1 MKVRMRVIAVS
12 GALVAA
18 LFSTVVVPTAVATA
32 ASSNGGNSNLY
43 PIDYTVKATTTLAK
57 LNETVKVP
65 PGSFKGN
72 LNFNNLVLKGVLSL
86 PPASTTVSL
95 AGIGLATATFKL
107 AETKPVTGKVN
118 LNSLTVKATASFNVL
133 VTSVTPLGLPL
144 NLVGNSCG
152 TSKPVSVT
160 FSGKFSFGGASK
172 FSGDY
177 TIPPLQ
183 NCQLATTALNLV
195 IPGPNNVFSASFA
208 PAS

>member
-1 MKVRMRVIAVS
+1 MKMRLQVIGVC
-12 GALVAA
+12 GVLVAA
-18 LFSTVVVPTAVATA
+18 LFASIVGSTSVATA
-32 ASSNGGNSNLY
+32 ATSNDNAALY
-43 PIDYTVKATTTLAK
+43 PIDYTVKATTTLHK

-65 PGSFKGN
+65 PGSFKGSLN
-72 LNFNNLVLKGVLSL
+72 LNTFVLRGNLTL

-95 AGIGLATATFKL
+95 GSLGLATATFKL
-107 AETKPVTGKVN
+107 AETKPVSGKVN
-118 LNSLTVKATASFNVL
+118 INALTVKATASFNVL
-133 VTSVTPLGLPL
+133 VTSVTPLGLPV

-160 FSGKFSFGGASK
+160 FSGKFAFSGASK

-183 NCQLATTALNLV
+183 NCELATPALNLV
-195 IPGPNNVFSASFA
+195 IPGPDNVFSASFA

>member
-1 MKVRMRVIAVS
+1 MKVRLRIIAMCGV
-12 GALVAA
+12 LVVA
-18 LFSTVVVPTAVATA
+18 LFASMAGSAGVATA
-32 ASSNGGNSNLY
+32 ATSNGNASLY
-43 PIDYTVKATTTLAK
+43 PIDYVVKATTTLAK
-57 LNETVKVP
+57 LNETVTVP
-65 PGSFKGN
+65 PGTFKGN
-72 LNFNNLVLKGVLSL
+72 LNLNTLELSGKLSL

-95 AGIGLATATFKL
+95 GGIGLAKATFKL

-118 LNSLTVKATASFNVL
+118 LNTLKVTSTASFNVL
-133 VTSVTPLGLPL
+133 VTSVTPLGLPI

-160 FSGKFSFGGASK
+160 FSGKFSFSGASK

-183 NCQLATTALNLV
+183 NCQLATAALNLV

-208 PAS
+208 PKS

>member
-1 MKVRMRVIAVS
+1 MKRRPLALVS
-12 GALVAA
+12 GCMVAAA
-18 LFSTVVVPTAVATA
+18 LFASTFGTDPFANAATA
-32 ASSNGGNSNLY
+32 HSSGNLY
-43 PIDYTVKATTTLAK
+43 PIDYKVNAQTTLAK

-65 PGSFKGN
+65 PGKFVGSLN
-72 LNFNNLVLKGVLSL
+72 LDNFVLRGTLTL

-118 LNSLTVKATASFNVL
+118 LNALTVTSTASFNVL
-133 VTSVTPLGLPL
+133 VTSVTPLGLPV

-160 FSGKFSFGGASK
+160 FSGKFSFSGSST

-183 NCQLATTALNLV
+183 HCELATTALNLV
-195 IPGPNNVFSASFA
+195 IPGPGNVFKASFA